1 MWREGHARGSGV
13 QHHISALIAAL
24 CLALAACAGRA
35 PNPVATVNPTDS
47 MMDCFAIQSEIQANN
62 QHLQQLASEHGWKVA
77 QNVAAGVAGL
87 VVWPLWFGMDFQG
100 AAGKEAA
107 AIQQRQQY
115 LVELA
120 AHKRCQNIRPN

>member
-1 MWREGHARGSGV
+1 
-13 QHHISALIAAL
+13 
-24 CLALAACAGRA
+24 
-35 PNPVATVNPTDS
+35 

-115 LVELA
+115 LVQLA
-120 AHKRCQNIRPN
+120 AHSAAKTLGPTKTSAGPTARKRRLRPASF